1 MSEFDRNN
9 NSKITAR
16 KLTQIFTTKMM
27 HSVTLCENE
36 PAPNFH
42 RLRKHRA
49 FLQEYSSKKGKQD
62 QGNQGNKTEMVVRHV
77 PYVDVEKES
86 RAKMKGY
93 LRHGYNINK
102 EMDHLNFIKKYLGYK
117 SNDVM
122 DDRFMKLQKDGLR
135 GMPGI
140 TEQDELLALEKEEE
154 LYFADKI
161 KKNPTF
167 LVEMDPSD
175 LAKSHQ
181 FKQQVNEMEN
191 EIEK

>member
-1 MSEFDRNN
+1 
-9 NSKITAR
+9 
-16 KLTQIFTTKMM
+16 M
-27 HSVTLCENE
+27 HAVQ
-36 PAPNFH
+36 F
-42 RLRKHRA
+42 
-49 FLQEYSSKKGKQD
+49 
-62 QGNQGNKTEMVVRHV
+62 
-77 PYVDVEKES
+77 VDEEKES
-86 RAKMKGY
+86 RAKMKAF
-93 LRHGYNINK
+93 LKHGYNLNK
-102 EMDHLNFIKKYLGYK
+102 ETDHLNFIKKYLGYK